1 MSSDSKRLDPLE
13 MTQAAACAALLAVS
27 AWVTVPLGPVPFTL
41 QTLALAFVVVAMP
54 GRVSVLAVACYVLLG
69 GAGVPLFSGMRG
81 GLGVL
86 FGPTGGFILG
96 FLLSAVVAARL
107 RRVMGEGVVRD
118 VLTAALAILCSHAV
132 GVLWLA
138 TVGGYGIA
146 TAFAVGSAP
155 FLVLDA
161 IKAAGG
167 VALAK
172 AVRAALPQL
181 A

>member
-1 MSSDSKRLDPLE
+1 MSVETRRLDPLE

-27 AWVTVPLGPVPFTL
+27 AWITVPIGPVPFTL
-41 QTLALAFVVVAMP
+41 QTLALSFVVVAMP
-54 GRVSVLAVACYVLLG
+54 GRVSVLACVCYLLLG

-96 FLLSAVVAARL
+96 FLVSAVVAAAL
-107 RRVMGEGVVRD
+107 RRLMGEGMVRD
-118 VLTAALAILCSHAV
+118 VLTAVLAILCSHAI

-146 TAFAVGSAP
+146 AAFAVGSAP
-155 FLVLDA
+155 FLILDA
-161 IKAAGG
+161 IKAAAGL
-167 VALAK
+167 ALAK

>member
-1 MSSDSKRLDPLE
+1 MSSETKRLDPLE

-27 AWVTVPLGPVPFTL
+27 AWVTVPFGPVPFTL
-41 QTLALAFVVVAMP
+41 QTLALSFVVVAMP
-54 GRVSVLAVACYVLLG
+54 GRVSVLAIGCYVLLG

-86 FGPTGGFILG
+86 LGPTGGFILG
-96 FLLSAVVAARL
+96 FLLSAVVAAFLHRL
-107 RRVMGEGVVRD
+107 MGEGIVRD
-118 VLTAALAILCSHAV
+118 VLCAVLAILCSHAI

-167 VALAK
+167 IALAK

-181 A
+181 V